1 MISIIVPIFNVEQ
14 YLPQCIESIC
24 HQTYKE
30 LEIILV
36 DDGSNDNSGKI
47 CDLYEKNDPRIK
59 VLHKKNEGLVSARK
73 AGLQLSHGRYIA
85 YVDGDDWI
93 EDTMYERLL
102 NCLLEFNVDV
112 AMCGRYEDTGKY
124 SKAVYHGIEE
134 GKYDKE
140 RMIKSIYPRMI
151 VNEVFFEWGIF
162 PGVWDK
168 LFKREYIEPFQMKVD
183 ERIQMGEDAVC
194 TYPCLLNAESIYIL
208 HECFYHYRQ
217 TTNSMVK
224 QTLNS
229 DIERQKFKILY
240 QTGMKQFERYKN
252 IFDCREQWKKYVL
265 FLMIPR
271 SDSLYKGFSE
281 LSQLF
286 PFSKVKRG
294 MKISLYGA
302 GTYGQRLYEY
312 LKTEDFC
319 KVIYWVDRNYIEL
332 QKMRLNVISPE
343 EIQIDRVDQIV
354 VALSYAKPRL
364 ELYQKLVE
372 KYGKEKISV
381 IDESMIFSQE
391 AMKAFG
397 IED

>member
-14 YLPQCIESIC
+14 YLPRCIESIC

-36 DDGSNDNSGKI
+36 DDGSIDNSGKI
-47 CDLYEKNDPRIK
+47 CDFYQKKDSRIR

-93 EDTMYERLL
+93 ENTMYERLL
-102 NCLLEFNVDV
+102 DCLLKFNVDV

-124 SKAVYHGIEE
+124 SKAVYHGIKE

-140 RMIKSIYPRMI
+140 RMIETIYPRMI
-151 VNEVFFEWGIF
+151 VNEDFFEWGIF

-168 LFKREYIEPFQMKVD
+168 LFKRKCIEPFQMKVD

-229 DIERQKFKILY
+229 DLERHKFKILY
-240 QTGMKQFERYKN
+240 QAGMKQFERYKN

-281 LSQLF
+281 LSWLF

-312 LKTEDFC
+312 LRAGDFC
-319 KVIYWVDRNYIEL
+319 KVICWVDRNYIEL
-332 QKMRLNVISPE
+332 QKMRLNVTSPE

-354 VALSYAKPRL
+354 VALSYAKSRL
-364 ELYQKLVE
+364 ELYQDLVE
-372 KYGKEKISV
+372 KYGKDKISV
-381 IDESMIFSQE
+381 IDESIIFSQE
-391 AMKAFG
+391 TAKAFE
-397 IED
+397 IDD